1 MINFTQKINFTD
13 IPNEIIL
20 YPSEDGQTKVEV
32 RMEGETVW
40 LTQEQIAE
48 LFQRERSVITKHIGN
63 VFEEEELQEESNVQ
77 ILHIAGSDRPI
88 KFYSL
93 DVIISVG
100 YRVNSHR
107 EKTTVSE
114 VRMDKPINERG
125 VS

>member
-1 MINFTQKINFTD
+1 M
-13 IPNEIIL
+13 PNEIIL

-32 RMEGETVW
+32 GMEGETVW
-40 LTQEQIAE
+40 LTQEHIAE

-114 VRMDKPINERG
+114 VRMDRPINERG